1 MGRRLGGAA
10 HPALGRLMRAA
21 LARLWA
27 RLGWRGLALSSS
39 GLAWISYGASIT
51 VQPRYGT
58 VRGIS
63 VLLDIMCMAAWGWLW
78 MVAGVLALGFSV
90 VRAGRDLVGVFAA
103 MAPPLLWALAY
114 GLGGA
119 LGTSSTAWGAVA
131 PWASHALLIAIVA
144 YLTRP
149 RLIVP
154 RMVTR
159 GAE

>member
-1 MGRRLGGAA
+1 
-10 HPALGRLMRAA
+10 MRAA
-21 LARLWA
+21 LARLWG
-27 RLGWRGLALSSS
+27 RLGWRGLALATS
-39 GLAWISYGASIT
+39 GIAWISYGASIT

-63 VLLDIMCMAAWGWLW
+63 VLLDLMCMAGWGWLW
-78 MVAGVLALGFSV
+78 IGAGIIALAFSV
-90 VRAGRDLVGVFAA
+90 IPAGRDLPGVFAA
-103 MAPPLLWALAY
+103 MAPPMLWALAY
-114 GLGGA
+114 ALGGA
-119 LGTSSTAWGAVA
+119 SGTSSTAWGAVA
-131 PWASHALLIAIVA
+131 PWASHALLIAIIA

>member
-1 MGRRLGGAA
+1 
-10 HPALGRLMRAA
+10 MRAA
-21 LARLWA
+21 LARVWG
-27 RLGWRGLALSSS
+27 RLGWRGLALLTS
-39 GLAWISYGASIT
+39 GIAWISYGASIT

-63 VLLDIMCMAAWGWLW
+63 VLLDLMCMAAWGWLW
-78 MVAGVLALGFSV
+78 IGAGIIAFVFSAIP
-90 VRAGRDLVGVFAA
+90 AGRDLPGVFAA
-103 MAPPLLWALAY
+103 MAPPMLWALAY
-114 GLGGA
+114 ALGGA
-119 LGTSSTAWGAVA
+119 SGTSSTAWGSVA

-154 RMVTR
+154 RMVPR